1 MWFVR
6 IPRGRFRPM
15 AARMAELFGLDQNRG
30 PSKEQA
36 LRGAL
41 DVLVRTAPC
50 GFTDADEGNE

>member
-1 MWFVR
+1 
-6 IPRGRFRPM
+6 M